1 MSKRDDLVS
10 FRWEFRGGGRRR
22 RMESL
27 DIVRRRYRR
36 VSINFELIFGNW
48 QDFLCLREGVQRDLH
63 GGKRINFFFFFLDKG
78 KGGMETGCY
87 SIQCCYCFR
96 CVFVPFAKGE
106 KERHFSSR
114 FGKKYD
120 PPEASIGKVLK
131 RLNRNSF
138 YTSSFPREKI
148 VFEIILQCQFF
159 FFSRNESCWK
169 RKKVVYKFVIF
180 LLSFLP
186 LRRYKI
192 QYLNSFPSLPISY
205 YTVRKKYRTENKR

>member
-10 FRWEFRGGGRRR
+10 FRWEFRGGGGWNLWISY
-22 RMESL
+22 EE
-27 DIVRRRYRR
+27 DIVAFLLISSWYSGIDRIFFVYGKG
-36 VSINFELIFGNW
+36 SKGISTGEKELI
-48 QDFLCLREGVQRDLH
+48 
-63 GGKRINFFFFFLDKG
+63 FFFFFLDKG

-169 RKKVVYKFVIF
+169 RKKIVYKFVIF